1 MVADQ
6 EMPFG
11 ARLRALRDAAG
22 MSQEELAEQAG
33 LTANAVGSLERGER
47 RRPYPH
53 TVRALADAL
62 NLAEADREAFFAAAG
77 RPAARPAA
85 PVATTAR
92 LDSPLPAPVTRL
104 IGREQDVSAVQ
115 ARLTS
120 DSARVV
126 TLTGPGG
133 VGKTRLAIDVALACS
148 DHFADGVI
156 FVPLAPVTD
165 AALLIPT
172 LAHALGLLVAQ
183 EQAISER
190 VHAYLRDRRMLIVLD
205 NMEHVLSG
213 SADVAAVIE
222 ACPLIRVLV
231 TSRSQLRVR
240 GENVFPVEPLPS
252 PDPRGATDAAHVLT
266 SPAVEL
272 FAARAREANPAF
284 TVGEHNAASVAAISW
299 QLGGL
304 PLALELAAAR
314 MRSLGATELLS
325 RLDQALQV
333 EGMRDLPER
342 QRSLWA
348 TLDWSYGLLSP
359 DERDL
364 FQRLAVF
371 SGGFSLDAVEAIG
384 SGEVMFLLDS
394 LVEQSLVTM
403 SFDGDETRY
412 DLLEPI
418 RQYARAH
425 LERSGNLAAARNQ
438 HAAHFAAFARSAQT
452 ELVRSNQGRWLDRLE
467 RDHANIGVALDWLID
482 QGDADQVAMVGWAI
496 WLFWARRGYAGEG
509 AGWMQRAYASGQ
521 MSSAGCARAQLV
533 IAMLGIARGDASR
546 VPELTAESTRLARA
560 CHDREILV
568 HAITLGALASLD
580 ESDDH
585 SRADE
590 VADVLTEA
598 LTISREIGDGFA
610 EAHALIAF
618 SQHAMLLRDTASSE
632 SFLADAERVSRADG
646 NWFTLTD
653 VLITRARS
661 DLQQGDSQCAGP
673 ALSEALRLCGETRD
687 IWTAVLTLAGL
698 AIVAT
703 RADDFD
709 RAIQL
714 FGAADALRVQTGVG
728 LSWSAWRDLSDT
740 HLAIARTRVDAS
752 TFATLW
758 SEGRSLG
765 LQGAMQKALD
775 ERLVAG

>member
-62 NLAEADREAFFAAAG
+62 KLAEADREAFFAAAG

-183 EQAISER
+183 EQAMSER

-205 NMEHVLSG
+205 NMEHVLAG

-240 GENVFPVEPLPS
+240 GENVFPVEPLQS

-364 FQRLAVF
+364 FQR
-371 SGGFSLDAVEAIG
+371 
-384 SGEVMFLLDS
+384 
-394 LVEQSLVTM
+394 
-403 SFDGDETRY
+403 
-412 DLLEPI
+412 
-418 RQYARAH
+418 
-425 LERSGNLAAARNQ
+425 
-438 HAAHFAAFARSAQT
+438 
-452 ELVRSNQGRWLDRLE
+452 
-467 RDHANIGVALDWLID
+467 
-482 QGDADQVAMVGWAI
+482 
-496 WLFWARRGYAGEG
+496 
-509 AGWMQRAYASGQ
+509 
-521 MSSAGCARAQLV
+521 QLN
-533 IAMLGIARGDASR
+533 A
-546 VPELTAESTRLARA
+546 
-560 CHDREILV
+560 
-568 HAITLGALASLD
+568 
-580 ESDDH
+580 
-585 SRADE
+585 
-590 VADVLTEA
+590 
-598 LTISREIGDGFA
+598 
-610 EAHALIAF
+610 
-618 SQHAMLLRDTASSE
+618 
-632 SFLADAERVSRADG
+632 
-646 NWFTLTD
+646 
-653 VLITRARS
+653 
-661 DLQQGDSQCAGP
+661 
-673 ALSEALRLCGETRD
+673 
-687 IWTAVLTLAGL
+687 
-698 AIVAT
+698 
-703 RADDFD
+703 
-709 RAIQL
+709 
-714 FGAADALRVQTGVG
+714 
-728 LSWSAWRDLSDT
+728 
-740 HLAIARTRVDAS
+740 
-752 TFATLW
+752 
-758 SEGRSLG
+758 
-765 LQGAMQKALD
+765 
-775 ERLVAG
+775 